1 MGFRA
6 GGGQRRRDGVAG
18 GGGGAEGLARL
29 VGWWAGGPI
38 GRNIQLE
45 TALMCCVRNALR
57 TSWNRLLE
65 KG

>member
-1 MGFRA
+1 MAGWVRWWAESPIMGGR
-6 GGGQRRRDGVAG
+6 
-18 GGGGAEGLARL
+18 GGAVGMARL